1 MQYKIFL
8 QKLKTFSKKY
18 NYDLEQNYQSKL
30 RVGQVIKNNVVKRNI
45 LPAFFAK
52 GNKSNITTNDI
63 GDLYFRLGKE
73 GFDFQSFIA
82 QPVNNTVK
90 NNSVGYVI
98 IFPFN

>member
-1 MQYKIFL
+1 M
-8 QKLKTFSKKY
+8 
-18 NYDLEQNYQSKL
+18 
-30 RVGQVIKNNVVKRNI
+30 IKNNVVKRNI

-82 QPVNNTVK
+82 
-90 NNSVGYVI
+90 
-98 IFPFN
+98 